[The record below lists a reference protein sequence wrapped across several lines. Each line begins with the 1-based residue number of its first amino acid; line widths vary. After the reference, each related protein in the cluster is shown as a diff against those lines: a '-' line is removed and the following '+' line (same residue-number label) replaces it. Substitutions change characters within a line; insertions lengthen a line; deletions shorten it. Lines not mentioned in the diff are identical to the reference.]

1 MLRSLVRE
9 WPRKLVDTYKYF
21 LGTQYTNLR
30 RGPSVCDNAS
40 KVYDGIAS
48 FSTGIPSGESIEVIR
63 ARVFETHIG
72 NNLRS
77 GRKVLRKKPI
87 GDVLMNWYYPNLE
100 KEDPLLID
108 TDLER

>member
-1 MLRSLVRE
+1 MLRSLLRA
-9 WPRKLVDTYKYF
+9 WPKKLVDTTNYILGAEVNNIHREIPIF
-21 LGTQYTNLR
+21 QNSINGHLGTT
-30 RGPSVCDNAS
+30 
-40 KVYDGIAS
+40 S
-48 FSTGIPSGESIEVIR
+48 FSTGIPTGESIEVIR

-87 GDVLMNWYYPNLE
+87 GDVLMNWYYPNYE

-108 TDLER
+108 TDAER